1 MAELDLEKVLLN
13 LVKPMV
19 EDPDSVSVKSLPS
32 LNENEILLVVYAKSE
47 DMPKVLNGLG
57 IAIVSTSKGIMTD
70 KQARRENLGGEV
82 LAYVW

>member
-32 LNENEILLVVYAKSE
+32 LNENEFLLVVYAKSE
-47 DMPKVLNGLG
+47 D
-57 IAIVSTSKGIMTD
+57 IARLSGRQGSMASALRQLMNVP
-70 KQARRENLGGEV
+70 ARIENRRISVKFES
-82 LAYVW
+82 Y

>member
-47 DMPKVLNGLG
+47 D
-57 IAIVSTSKGIMTD
+57 IARLIGRQGSMASALPQLMNVP
-70 KQARRENLGGEV
+70 ARIENRRISVKFES
-82 LAYVW
+82 Y

>member
-47 DMPKVLNGLG
+47 D
-57 IAIVSTSKGIMTD
+57 IARLIGKHGFCTAAVDERAGSDRKPPDFGKI
-70 KQARRENLGGEV
+70 
-82 LAYVW
+82 

>member
-32 LNENEILLVVYAKSE
+32 LNENEICLLYTSLPVN
-47 DMPKVLNGLG
+47 PRL
-57 IAIVSTSKGIMTD
+57 IA
-70 KQARRENLGGEV
+70 GERQKPR
-82 LAYVW
+82 WG